1 MSTVPSEVSE
11 MMQNSIMKRFW
22 VAFQFPIAAEDEM
35 LKHMADHLRYMD
47 ANENEVFLSGPL
59 LREGRTVDEGMTVLK
74 TEDESEARAF
84 MDAEPLIKAG
94 VRRYELRVWRVQ
106 ESSLTLTISGFH
118 GTATL
123 G

>member
-1 MSTVPSEVSE
+1 

-47 ANENEVFLSGPL
+47 ANENGVFLSGPL

-94 VRRYELRVWRVQ
+94 VRRYELRMWRVQ